1 MEHVAHLPCLAQQT
15 LDPVSEPRR
24 LPGPHYQ
31 LEGGG
36 ATLQEGRLLRG
47 PNTAEVETSLR
58 KPAQGTS

>member
-24 LPGPHYQ
+24 LPRPHYQ

-47 PNTAEVETSLR
+47 PNTAEVETSL
-58 KPAQGTS
+58 